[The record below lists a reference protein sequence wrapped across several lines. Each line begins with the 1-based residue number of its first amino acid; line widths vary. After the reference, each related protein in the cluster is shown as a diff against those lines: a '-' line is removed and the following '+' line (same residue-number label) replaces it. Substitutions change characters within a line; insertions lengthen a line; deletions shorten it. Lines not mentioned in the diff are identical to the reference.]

1 MSGEA
6 GEAGTVPSAG
16 VTGASAPVRPAA
28 QVAVTGAFSYS
39 GAAIADELLSRGH
52 RVRTLTGHPGRAPH
66 DGPVGV
72 APLDFTDP
80 AGLRRSL
87 TGVEVLYNTYWVRF
101 PHPGTPFDAA
111 VDNSRLLFEVAAD
124 AGVRRIVHV
133 SITNPDPDSPYPYFR
148 GKALVEQH
156 LKATG
161 VPHGVVRP
169 AYFYGRRCVLMNNI
183 AWLLRHLPLVAVGDG
198 GDYRVRGMHVD
209 DLARLCADLGE
220 RDDDV
225 VVDGVGPD
233 RPTFRE
239 LVEQIRD
246 AVAPGRPVLS
256 LPGRVFEPLTS
267 VLGTVLR
274 DRLLTRDEYRAMA
287 AGLADS
293 EASATGST
301 GFGDWLADQADSL
314 GRHYLNDTR
323 S

>member
-6 GEAGTVPSAG
+6 GRERADGSSGVPG
-16 VTGASAPVRPAA
+16 GASAALS
-28 QVAVTGAFSYS
+28 VAVTGAFSYS
-39 GAAIADELLSRGH
+39 GAAIADELLRRGN
-52 RVRTLTGHPGRAPH
+52 RVRTLTGHPGRAP
-66 DGPVGV
+66 GEGGIEV

-87 TGVEVLYNTYWVRF
+87 TGVEVLYNTYWVRY

-111 VDNSRLLFEVAAD
+111 VDHSRLLFEAAAD
-124 AGVRRIVHV
+124 AGVRRIVHL

-156 LKATG
+156 LGVTG
-161 VPHGVVRP
+161 VPHAVVRP
-169 AYFYGRRCVLMNNI
+169 AFFYGRRCVLMNNI
-183 AWLLRHLPLVAVGDG
+183 AWLLRHLPMVAVGDG
-198 GDYRVRGMHVD
+198 GGYRVRGMHVE

-246 AVAPGRPVLS
+246 AVAPGRPVVD
-256 LPGRVFEPLTS
+256 LPGRLFEPLTG
-267 VLGTVLR
+267 VLGAVLR
-274 DRLLTRDEYRAMA
+274 DRLITRDEYRAMA

-293 EASATGST
+293 GAPATGSIR
-301 GFGDWLADQADSL
+301 FGDWLSGEAATL
-314 GRHYLNDTR
+314 GRRYLNDTR